1 MDPVYYNDPL
11 DVPVNLDDEELRR
24 DSTDPSTS
32 LTDHLHRLQAEAYKV
47 HPYPCVR
54 RWNFARYKIK
64 RNHLG
69 YDRALAD
76 GHQDR
81 SVILIDAGCCMGTD
95 IRSLVAEGF
104 PADQLLGTDLD
115 DRFLAL
121 GYKLFMD
128 EPSSPST
135 PAFLAGDLFSTSFLA
150 APAADASTSTSA
162 SPAPALNSLTSLT
175 PLLGRAQLAHK
186 LFALLSRT
194 AGSTVFGSQLGSSIA
209 SLRDRYRLPE
219 NTDPE
224 AEDQA
229 WCHSPESWKKLWAD
243 LSEESGVKLRVMT
256 ALEDRAG
263 SKAMPIIDD
272 IHEYKINI
280 LVWCVTVL

>member
-11 DVPVNLDDEELRR
+11 DVPVNLEDEELRR
-24 DSTDPSTS
+24 NSIDPSTS

-54 RWNFARYKIK
+54 KWNFARYKIK

-69 YDRALAD
+69 YDRALAH

-95 IRSLVAEGF
+95 VRSLVAEGF

-150 APAADASTSTSA
+150 APVADPSISTSVL
-162 SPAPALNSLTSLT
+162 PAPALKSLTSLT
-175 PLLGRAQLAHK
+175 PLLGRVQHIHCASLFHFFGEAKQAQLAHK

-194 AGSTVFGSQLGSSIA
+194 AGSTIFGSQLGSSIA
-209 SLRDRYRLPE
+209 SLCDRY
-219 NTDPE
+219 
-224 AEDQA
+224 
-229 WCHSPESWKKLWAD
+229 
-243 LSEESGVKLRVMT
+243 
-256 ALEDRAG
+256 
-263 SKAMPIIDD
+263 
-272 IHEYKINI
+272 
-280 LVWCVTVL
+280 